1 MWLILSERYG
11 EKEANARGEWSD
23 GICNDPLRYGSG
35 VFFEFHYLMVSINTL
50 LYNPNLRYSKSLF
63 PCSCGHRQYVESH

>member
-1 MWLILSERYG
+1 MIGWG
-11 EKEANARGEWSD
+11 MCVCG
-23 GICNDPLRYGSG
+23 GGGGNDPLRYGSG